1 MPVEV
6 YIPKMSD
13 HMERGT
19 ILRWLVREGEP
30 VEKGQILLEVETD
43 KAVGEIEAPDSG
55 VLRAVSAGEG
65 DEVPVG
71 QTIAYIQRAGEQIPT
86 APAPAPDKATE
97 KTGPHHDHPEL
108 VEGPVE
114 GPVEG
119 HPDTPQPAV
128 SSTQAPTVTEP
139 EGEVILATPAARR
152 VAKELGVD
160 LRKVKGTGPGGR
172 IREEDVRAHA

>member
-19 ILRWLVREGEP
+19 ILRWLVKEGEP

-55 VLRAVSAGEG
+55 VLRAVSASEG

-71 QTIAYIQRAGEQIPT
+71 QTIAYIQIAGEQIPNV
-86 APAPAPDKATE
+86 PAPAPDKAAEMTD
-97 KTGPHHDHPEL
+97 PHHDHPE
-108 VEGPVE
+108 PVE
-114 GPVEG
+114 GHPEPVEG

-128 SSTQAPTVTEP
+128 PSAPAVTEP
-139 EGEVILATPAARR
+139 EGEAILATPAARR

-172 IREEDVRAHA
+172 IREEDVRAYG